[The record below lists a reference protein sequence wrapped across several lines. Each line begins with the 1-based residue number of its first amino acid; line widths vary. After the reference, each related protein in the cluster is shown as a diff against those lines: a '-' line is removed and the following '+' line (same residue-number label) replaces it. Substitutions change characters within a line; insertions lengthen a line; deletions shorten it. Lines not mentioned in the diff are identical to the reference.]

1 MNSPKV
7 ILVTYPDNFSLQEA
21 QSLVESSSP
30 SMSPHPQV
38 VKVITQKY
46 LNHARYGL
54 GSGKAEE
61 IKEFVKQSKA
71 DQIVVDEHLTPKQ
84 IHNLEK
90 LTGAQVIDRERLI
103 LNIFHSRAT
112 TIEAK
117 LQIELAEV
125 KYEMPRVRENAK
137 LTSGSTE
144 RAGKGGMGEYTVD
157 VKFRDL
163 KRRMTFIKKKLADA
177 HTKRELYRQQRLKT
191 KMPIVSLIGYTSSGK
206 TTLFNLLTSENKE
219 ISSSLFTTLSTTTR
233 SFRINNNEKQEKESS
248 LLLIDTVGF
257 ISRLPHYMIDA
268 FKSTLQESLAADLIL
283 LLIDASEKF
292 EDIKIKY
299 NSCWNVLDE
308 LKVDKSKVFVIL
320 TKCDGVI
327 GLSERIDNIANDLS
341 VSNPITI
348 SSKTG
353 YGIHK
358 LKTMI
363 AHNLYSQSIS
373 GEEYSTKV
381 KTVPEE
387 GAIYNRD
394 NRPSYLSDMSKQNRK
409 IDSMT
414 FEYTLRKCGTSS
426 HIILPASMV
435 GQRVRISVE
444 TLD

>member
-1 MNSPKV
+1 LNSTKV
-7 ILVTYPDNFSLQEA
+7 ILVTYPDDFSLQEA
-21 QSLVESSSP
+21 KSLVESSQS
-30 SMSPHPQV
+30 STEAPQPKI
-38 VKVITQKY
+38 VKVFTQKY
-46 LNHARYGL
+46 LNHSQYGL

-61 IKEFVKQSKA
+61 IKDFVKQSKA
-71 DQIVVDEHLTPKQ
+71 DQIVVDDHLTSKQ

-90 LTGAQVIDRERLI
+90 LTEVQVIDRERLI

-112 TIEAK
+112 TTEAK

-144 RAGKGGMGEYTVD
+144 RPGKGGMGEYTVD

-163 KRRMTFIKKKLADA
+163 KRRMSFIKEKLADA
-177 HTKRELYRQQRLKT
+177 HLKRELYRQQRLKT

-206 TTLFNLLTSENKE
+206 TTLFNLLTSEYKE
-219 ISSSLFTTLSTTTR
+219 VSSSLFTTLSTTTR
-233 SFRINNNEKQEKESS
+233 SFRINNNKSDKQEKESS
-248 LLLIDTVGF
+248 VLLVDTVGF

-268 FKSTLQESLAADLIL
+268 FKSTLEESLAADLIL

-299 NSCWNVLDE
+299 ESCWNVLDE

-320 TKCDGVI
+320 TKCDGVTSS
-327 GLSERIDNIANDLS
+327 SEWIDSIANDL
-341 VSNPITI
+341 VISNPIAI

-363 AHNLYSQSIS
+363 KSNLYSQS
-373 GEEYSTKV
+373 GLREEQSSERV
-381 KTVPEE
+381 KIVPSA
-387 GAIYNRD
+387 GA
-394 NRPSYLSDMSKQNRK
+394 
-409 IDSMT
+409 
-414 FEYTLRKCGTSS
+414 G
-426 HIILPASMV
+426 V
-435 GQRVRISVE
+435 
-444 TLD
+444 